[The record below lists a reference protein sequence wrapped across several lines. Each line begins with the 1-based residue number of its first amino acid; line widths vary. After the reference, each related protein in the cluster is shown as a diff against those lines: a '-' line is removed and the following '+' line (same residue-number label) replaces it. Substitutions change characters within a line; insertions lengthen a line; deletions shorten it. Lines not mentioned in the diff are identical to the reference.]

1 MLNRVANTIPQD
13 HGPSFEPL
21 SKNLDE
27 VAVSQN
33 SNESRICSH
42 QVLVS
47 SPPVEELTV
56 ENITRRIY
64 RKIRKDMNQAKTAES
79 HVLDI
84 QNNEPQ
90 LPDLSAV
97 AVAKYRNNDQTT

>member
-47 SPPVEELTV
+47 SPPVEELAVENTARKTV
-56 ENITRRIY
+56 ESY
-64 RKIRKDMNQAKTAES
+64 
-79 HVLDI
+79 VLDI
-84 QNNEPQ
+84 PNNQPQ
-90 LPDLSAV
+90 LPDLYAV
-97 AVAKYRNNDQTT
+97 AVAKDRNNDQTTLRNDHFR